1 MPMSVFRLQRNQSGL
16 TLLELL
22 ITLAILAVLAS
33 AVLPMAEV
41 TIKRTKEIELRRS
54 LRQIRTAIDEYK
66 ADYDKAVLENK
77 INATL
82 GETGYPK
89 ELKALVDGEEW
100 GGLYSPKRR
109 YLRAVPRDP
118 FAPSDLSAEESW
130 ALRAYADDPGDSW
143 SGGDIYDVHSQSDGI
158 ALDGTPYNEW

>member
-1 MPMSVFRLQRNQSGL
+1 MTMSVFRLRRDQCGL

-41 TIKRTKEIELRRS
+41 TIKRSKEIELRRS
-54 LRQIRTAIDEYK
+54 LRLIRTAIDEYK
-66 ADYDKAVLENK
+66 ADYDKAVADKK

-89 ELKALVDGEEW
+89 ELKALVDGEDW

-109 YLRAVPRDP
+109 YLRAIPKDP
-118 FAPSDLSAEESW
+118 FVPSHLSVEEGW
-130 ALRAYADDPGDSW
+130 ALRDYRDEPGDSW
-143 SGGDIYDVHSQSDGI
+143 SGGDIYDVHSQSDGT

>member
-1 MPMSVFRLQRNQSGL
+1 MARFCLRRGQQGL
-16 TLLELL
+16 TLVELI

-41 TIKRTKEIELRRS
+41 TIKRSREIELRRS

-66 ADYDKAVLENK
+66 TDYDKAVAEKK

-89 ELKALVDGEEW
+89 ELKDLVEGEDW

-109 YLRAVPRDP
+109 YLRTIPRDP
-118 FAPSDLSAEESW
+118 LAPSDLAAEESW
-130 ALRAYADDPGDSW
+130 ALRAYADDPGENW
-143 SGGDIYDVHSQSDGI
+143 GGSDIYDVHSQSDGI

>member
-1 MPMSVFRLQRNQSGL
+1 MPASYFRRQRNQSGL
-16 TLLELL
+16 TLIEML
-22 ITLAILAVLAS
+22 ITMAILAVLAS

-41 TIKRTKEIELRRS
+41 TVKRSKEIELRRA
-54 LRQIRTAIDEYK
+54 LRQIRTAIDDYK
-66 ADYDKAVLENK
+66 ADYDKALLEKK

-109 YLRAVPRDP
+109 YLRAIPRDP
-118 FAPSDLSAEESW
+118 FAPADLPAEEGW

-143 SGGDIYDVHSQSDGI
+143 SGSDIYDVHSQSDGT
-158 ALDGTPYNEW
+158 ALDGTFYKDW

>member
-1 MPMSVFRLQRNQSGL
+1 MPMSAFRLQRNQGGL

-22 ITLAILAVLAS
+22 ITLVILAVLAS

-66 ADYDKAVLENK
+66 ADYDKAVLEKK

-109 YLRAVPRDP
+109 YLRAIPKDP
-118 FAPSDLSAEESW
+118 FAPADLPAEENW

>member
-1 MPMSVFRLQRNQSGL
+1 MRTPLRLRRGRQGV

-22 ITLAILAVLAS
+22 ITLAILGVLAS

-41 TIKRTKEIELRRS
+41 TVKRTREFDLRRA

-66 ADYDKAVLENK
+66 ADYDRAVAEKK

-89 ELKALVDGEEW
+89 ELKALVDGEDW

-118 FAPSDLSAEESW
+118 FAPADLPTEETW
-130 ALRAYADDPGDSW
+130 ALRAYKDEPGDSW

>member
-1 MPMSVFRLQRNQSGL
+1 MPDFRLRRDQCGL

-41 TIKRTKEIELRRS
+41 TIKRSKEIELRRS
-54 LRQIRTAIDEYK
+54 LRVIRTAIDEYK
-66 ADYDKAVLENK
+66 ADYDRAVAEKK
-77 INATL
+77 ISATL

-89 ELKALVDGEEW
+89 ELKALVDGEDW

-109 YLRAVPRDP
+109 YLRAIPKDP
-118 FAPSDLSAEESW
+118 FVPSHLSVEEGW

-143 SGGDIYDVHSQSDGI
+143 SGGDIYDVHSQSDGT

>member
-1 MPMSVFRLQRNQSGL
+1 LAISFLRFRRNQCGL
-16 TLLELL
+16 TFLELL

-41 TIKRTKEIELRRS
+41 TIKRNKEIELRRS
-54 LRQIRTAIDEYK
+54 LRLIRTAIDEYK
-66 ADYDKAVLENK
+66 ADYDKAVLEKK

-89 ELKALVDGEEW
+89 ELKVLIEGEDW

-109 YLRAVPRDP
+109 YLRAIPKDP
-118 FAPSDLSAEESW
+118 FAPPDLPAEEHW
-130 ALRAYADDPGDSW
+130 ALRAYADDPDDSW
-143 SGGDIYDVHSQSDGI
+143 SGGDIFDVHSQSDGI
-158 ALDGTPYNEW
+158 ALDGTPYKEW

>member
-1 MPMSVFRLQRNQSGL
+1 MTMSVFRLRRGQCGL

-41 TIKRTKEIELRRS
+41 TIKRSKEIELRRA

-66 ADYDKAVLENK
+66 ADYDRAVAEKK
-77 INATL
+77 ISPTL

-89 ELKALVDGEEW
+89 ELQALVAGEDW

-109 YLRAVPRDP
+109 YLRAIPKDP
-118 FAPSDLSAEESW
+118 FVPSYLSADEGW
-130 ALRAYADDPGDSW
+130 ALRDYRDEPGDSW
-143 SGGDIYDVHSQSDGI
+143 SGGDIYDVHSQSDSL
-158 ALDGTPYNEW
+158 ALDGTPYNTW